1 MLPTLAEGIRTLLAD
16 DQLRDRM
23 GEVCRALAE
32 AEFGAELEAK
42 RFADLYDDVA
52 A

>member
-1 MLPTLAEGIRTLLAD
+1 MSEACRT
-16 DQLRDRM
+16 
-23 GEVCRALAE
+23 LAE
-32 AEFGAELEAK
+32 AEFGAELEAQ